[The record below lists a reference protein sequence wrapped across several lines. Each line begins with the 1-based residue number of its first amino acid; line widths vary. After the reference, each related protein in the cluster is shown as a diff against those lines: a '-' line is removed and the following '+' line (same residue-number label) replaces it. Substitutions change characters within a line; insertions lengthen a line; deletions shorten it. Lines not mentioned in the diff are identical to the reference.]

1 MLQSFRKRIALRA
14 MIWMAL
20 LVFPFI
26 TAFRLLQG
34 DFESL
39 EGLLVWIIGGGGA
52 MVLVG
57 YVEAYLLENWAGWHT
72 FPRWVKTFFPIL
84 MASLFG
90 IIAQSLLEFDVLSG
104 ISPAVGAILLTAV
117 NWLFSQK
124 GYISAKKEGYA
135 NAARIAA
142 NDG

>member
-1 MLQSFRKRIALRA
+1 MLQSFRKRIALRT

-52 MVLVG
+52 MILVG

-90 IIAQSLLEFDVLSG
+90 IIAQSLLAFDVLSG
-104 ISPAVGAILLTAV
+104 ISPAVGAILLMAI

-135 NAARIAA
+135 SAAQ
-142 NDG
+142 DG